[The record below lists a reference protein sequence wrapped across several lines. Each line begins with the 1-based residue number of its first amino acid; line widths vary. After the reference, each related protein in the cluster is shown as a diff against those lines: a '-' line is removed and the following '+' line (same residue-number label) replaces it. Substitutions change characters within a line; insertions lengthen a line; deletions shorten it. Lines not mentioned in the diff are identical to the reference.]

1 MTRRC
6 LCVLLASSA
15 VLLWNAAAQ
24 GQFVSLISDFESF
37 PDWSEE
43 IMFRHPSVS
52 GSTIGLDPAQGDLTY
67 LTNVTYDPFSV
78 AHSGVNAVA
87 SYWGWE
93 DPSFHSNW
101 VRLTTANAEEIPNAA
116 LHLAGKVRFWAA
128 AAAYTDTSTWTPVAG
143 GNLFIG
149 LGVRET
155 GLGVHQGGDGGVGG
169 DIEWV
174 GLNAKLVEILAG
186 PDGICDT
193 TADPNSDD
201 IQVNPPGSTIG
212 PDGVCV
218 DAGPDNALQTAP
230 DPNSDDTVNITPRG
244 MYALPADG
252 VMREYEFDLP
262 ALEGSGNVFAFTGDG
277 TLGAT
282 PNNRGTLEHLVLT
295 NDPANGAAGAYV
307 FLVNIDDVEFEA
319 PVLDPPGI
327 QSQPDPPRP
336 LDESV
341 HVLYVKPDADLVEVF
356 RLDNASLVGS
366 VDPGGQQEL
375 DVPTTPLPAYVSLV
389 ARQTVGSDVSDDS
402 TPVVV
407 VPPGN
412 GPLRIAMAIRET
424 DAYDHDLGCG
434 DDGTGFDPD
443 QPSNLEFIGASDQ
456 DDGFGIPTAPR
467 FVPQRDWFEIV
478 FNPCDELY
486 GVAPFSGQ
494 GELDLND
501 PPDFTNGV
509 WEGLY
514 FRIDELS
521 PTTGPFTVYI
531 DDVTVWDDTGI
542 ICFVDDFESYEPNDF
557 VVEPADGNGTADTL
571 AEATDVQVVPLGG
584 SVDVGQIIVAP
595 GADGTLETE
604 PAGDDVVSAMHAR
617 FNYPGVA
624 GTSNGLADEP
634 DRTAVTDEE
643 AFSGTKS
650 LKIEWAFREAS
661 NLRSTL
667 RLTTNG
673 TVDPTPPP
681 ETFLNPD
688 SVIPFSL
695 DGTLCDGEG
704 DIYYSVMVKL
714 TPPAVPA
721 DCDGEGDVDVLDFS
735 CLQRCA
741 GESPVSEGC
750 MTFDIAPNGAPD
762 DAIDFQD
769 FELFSYLFVGPQQ

>member
-1 MTRRC
+1 MSRRSVC
-6 LCVLLASSA
+6 MLLGCGAALLC
-15 VLLWNAAAQ
+15 NAAAL
-24 GQFVSLISDFESF
+24 GQFISLISDFESF
-37 PDWSEE
+37 PDWEE
-43 IMFRHPSVS
+43 EVMFRNPSVS
-52 GSTIGLDPAQGDLTY
+52 GSTTGLDPLQGDLTY
-67 LTNVTYDPFSV
+67 LTNVTMDWFSV

-93 DPSFHSNW
+93 DPSYHSSW
-101 VRLTTANAEEIPNAA
+101 VRLTTTNAEEIPNPA
-116 LHLAGKVRFWAA
+116 LHLAGTVRFWAA
-128 AAAYTDTSTWTPVAG
+128 ATAYTDTTSWVEVSG
-143 GNLFIG
+143 GHLWLG

-155 GLGVHQGGDGGVGG
+155 GQGVHLGGDGGVGG

-186 PDGICDT
+186 PDGVCDT

-201 IQVNPPGSTIG
+201 IQVNLPGSSIG

-218 DAGPDNALQTAP
+218 DAGPDGALQTTAG
-230 DPNSDDTVNITPRG
+230 DDDTVNITPHG
-244 MYALPADG
+244 MFSLPADG
-252 VMREYEFDLP
+252 VMRLYEFDLP
-262 ALEGSGNVFAFTGDG
+262 ALEASGNVFAFTGDG
-277 TLGAT
+277 ALGAT
-282 PNNRGTLEHLVLT
+282 PNNRGTLEHLALT
-295 NDPANGAAGAYV
+295 NDPANAAVGAYV

-319 PVLDPPGI
+319 PILDPPSI

-336 LDESV
+336 LDDSV
-341 HVLYVKPDADLVEVF
+341 HVLYVKSAADLVEVF
-356 RLDNASLVGS
+356 RLDNGSLLGS
-366 VDPGGQQEL
+366 IDPAGQQQL

-389 ARQTVGSDVSDDS
+389 ARQTVGADVSDDS

-412 GPLRIAMAIRET
+412 GPLRIAMAVRET
-424 DAYDHDLGCG
+424 DAYDHDLSCG
-434 DDGTGFDPD
+434 GDGTGYDPS

-467 FVPQRDWFEIV
+467 FPAQREWFEV
-478 FNPCDELY
+478 VLNPCDEVY
-486 GVAPFSGQ
+486 GVAEFSGD
-494 GELDLND
+494 GELNLND
-501 PPDFTNGV
+501 PPDYTNGV

-514 FRIDELS
+514 FRIDELN

-531 DDVTVWDDTGI
+531 DDLAVWDDAGL
-542 ICFVDDFESYEPNDF
+542 ICLVDDFESYTPGDYII
-557 VVEPADGNGTADTL
+557 EPAEGNGTADTV
-571 AEATDVQVVPLGG
+571 AEPTDVQVVPSG
-584 SVDVGQIIVAP
+584 SSVVAGQIIVAP

-604 PAGDDVVSAMHAR
+604 PGGDDVVSAMHAR

-634 DRTAVTDEE
+634 DRTAVTEEE

-650 LKIEWAFREAS
+650 LKVEWAFLEAS

-688 SVIPFSL
+688 PVIPFSL
-695 DGTLCDGEG
+695 DGTLCDGNG
-704 DIYYSVMVKL
+704 DIYYTVMIMIK
-714 TPPAVPA
+714 PPAVPG
-721 DCDGEGDVDVLDFS
+721 DCDQEGDVDVLDFA

-741 GESPVSEGC
+741 GEGPVSEAC
-750 MTFDIAPNGAPD
+750 ATFDIAPNGAPD
-762 DAIDFQD
+762 DAVDFQD
-769 FELFSYLFVGPQQ
+769 FELFSYLFVGPQH